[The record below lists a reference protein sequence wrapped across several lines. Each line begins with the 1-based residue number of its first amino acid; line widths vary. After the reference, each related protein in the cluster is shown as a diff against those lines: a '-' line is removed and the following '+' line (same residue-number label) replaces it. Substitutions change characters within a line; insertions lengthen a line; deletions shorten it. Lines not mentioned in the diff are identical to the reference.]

1 MNAVETLLS
10 QRWVLRSSQPELYY
24 QIKDEIGR
32 YRRILLEKFGCSV
45 LITPALV
52 KLDKIPGQPEP
63 WMGIQSFEE
72 PGDYAMLCQ
81 VLMYLETREKEEQFD
96 FSMLTEYLQGQG
108 VEENLDWT
116 QYARR
121 RQLVRVLRYCQEQ
134 GLMKLLD
141 GSDEQFLRS
150 GNQEVLFENTGNSR
164 FFLRNF
170 ARDLMDYTC
179 PEDFIESDW
188 IDMDQDRGIV
198 RRQRVYRRLLLS
210 PGLYRQPEQDEDFN
224 YLRNQRGQ
232 VQRDFQ
238 SLFACDL
245 HLQRSSA
252 YLVLDEACA
261 AGAVVPGNNAAHDL
275 ILILAQQLQQRV
287 KIHQAQYSLQAM
299 EVLVLPVDSVVRLLK
314 RIIQQRLD
322 YLPKYI
328 QGEIP
333 AAIQQTLE
341 TLENLGWVRI
351 EDEQVYFMPIFGKLA
366 GDYAV
371 VKEDSHAE

>member
-32 YRRILLEKFGCSV
+32 YRRILLEKFGYSV

-108 VEENLDWT
+108 VEEKLDWT

-238 SLFACDL
+238 SLFAW
-245 HLQRSSA
+245 
-252 YLVLDEACA
+252 
-261 AGAVVPGNNAAHDL
+261 GAW
-275 ILILAQQLQQRV
+275 
-287 KIHQAQYSLQAM
+287 KM
-299 EVLVLPVDSVVRLLK
+299 E
-314 RIIQQRLD
+314 
-322 YLPKYI
+322 
-328 QGEIP
+328 
-333 AAIQQTLE
+333 
-341 TLENLGWVRI
+341 
-351 EDEQVYFMPIFGKLA
+351 
-366 GDYAV
+366 
-371 VKEDSHAE
+371 